1 MDRFL
6 CRQCGEAYSR
16 ADFPKGQF
24 HCSSCN
30 WKEMLPP
37 IIARPVDKG
46 EPGEA
51 TATDNSPP
59 PEGKPEID
67 FEEQTASVDDGTA
80 DIGSEA
86 APDQSVAE
94 PTVDGEWT
102 LVLQSS
108 PEEFTLW
115 CERFARMFGFSVAEA
130 DQSGERDC
138 DLELTRNGETR
149 FVNCHHLPNGESLSR
164 REAQQLAGA
173 LIGRRVTRGVL
184 MTSGTFDDGCRSY
197 VAGLSDLSIDLIDG
211 AELQETLHAITSG
224 SLRKW
229 WQ

>member
-1 MDRFL
+1 MDRVI

-16 ADFPKGQF
+16 TDFPKGQF
-24 HCSSCN
+24 HCPSCN

-37 IIARPVDKG
+37 IIARPVDSG
-46 EPGEA
+46 ERGKATAGDNNPPPEPERELDEEGAAVNEA
-51 TATDNSPP
+51 TA
-59 PEGKPEID
+59 EG
-67 FEEQTASVDDGTA
+67 GR
-80 DIGSEA
+80 EA
-86 APDQSVAE
+86 APDQAVAE
-94 PTVDGEWT
+94 PTVNGEWT

-115 CERFARMFGFSVAEA
+115 CERLVRMFGFSVADA
-130 DQSGERDC
+130 DQPGERDC

-149 FVNCHHLPNGESLSR
+149 LVDCHHLPDGESVSR
-164 REAQQLAGA
+164 REALHLAGA
-173 LIGRRVTRGVL
+173 MIGRRVTRGVL

-229 WQ
+229 WR